1 MEGGGWRAASTKD
14 LTGRSGEGPGW
25 PISFTHVL
33 GKPQEIFAQ
42 SLRLVPKGDSYEQ
55 MGPHTKVWAQEKGEK
70 QWSHK
75 KLKSTSNHFRK
86 QPAGRSSPGISCVYQ
101 GDTRET
107 HTGEEMKSFVSGP
120 EVCPGPPSPS
130 HYPVPHYSW
139 RQPPSWLLIPMFSLP
154 VFKLDT
160 VYNNFTYFLWFWLIF
175 HNITFLKFI
184 YLFWVKH

>member
-1 MEGGGWRAASTKD
+1 MEGGEWRAASTKD

-107 HTGEEMKSFVSGP
+107 HTGEEVKSCQWSR
-120 EVCPGPPSPS
+120 SPS
-130 HYPVPHYSW
+130 WAPIS
-139 RQPPSWLLIPMFSLP
+139 QSLP
-154 VFKLDT
+154 CSSLLLEATTILTSNTNV
-160 VYNNFTYFLWFWLIF
+160 
-175 HNITFLKFI
+175 
-184 YLFWVKH
+184 